1 MVVADLHV
9 HTTESDGQ
17 MTLAELPA
25 AAKATGLS
33 AVAVTD
39 HDRIHP
45 DLEAP
50 VTTRTGVTLI
60 HGIELRVESPDQRV
74 DLLGYG
80 VRETTDLRRMVDRL
94 QRDRQA
100 RGRAIIERIEDH
112 IDVRLPIEPRPGIGR
127 PHIAA
132 AIAEVTDYD
141 VGDAFAELIG
151 ADCPCFVPRDVPSF
165 ERGREVLD
173 NACAFIGLAHPL
185 RYADPSAALAHCADL
200 DAVERWYPYED
211 PARIDAVTDAIDRYD
226 LLPTGGSDAHGST
239 LGDCGLDAEAYEG
252 VRRRLNV

>member
-17 MTLAELPA
+17 LTVAELPA
-25 AAKATGLS
+25 AAKAAGLS

-45 DLEAP
+45 NLEAP
-50 VTTRTGVTLI
+50 VTTRGGVTVI
-60 HGIELRVESPDQRV
+60 NGIELRVESPGQRV

-80 VRETTDLRRMVDRL
+80 VRETADLRRMVDRL

-100 RGRAIIERIEDH
+100 RGRAIIERVEDRL
-112 IDVRLPIEPRPGIGR
+112 DVRLPIEPRPGIGR

-132 AIAEVTDYD
+132 AITEVTDYD
-141 VGDAFAELIG
+141 VSGAFADLIG

-165 ERGREVLD
+165 ERGRTVLGD
-173 NACAFIGLAHPL
+173 ACAFVGLAHPL
-185 RYADPSAALAHCADL
+185 RYAAPADALSLCADL
-200 DAVERWYPYED
+200 DAVERWYPYEETA
-211 PARIDAVTDAIDRYD
+211 PSDAVTDTIERYD

-239 LGDCGLDAEAYEG
+239 LGQCGLETDAYEA
-252 VRRRLNV
+252 VRARLDV